1 MTVKKPKNEAP
12 LTFEAFVGV
21 PGDPMD
27 VANELDRGVGGP
39 DGRFDFID
47 EVRLDGEG
55 EIGGIDG
62 SVGCAAMALV
72 APVTETRGA
81 WVISPEDACR

>member
-1 MTVKKPKNEAP
+1 MKKPKNEAP
-12 LTFEAFVGV
+12 LTFEAFVGL

-27 VANELDRGVGGP
+27 VANEFDRGVGVP
-39 DGRFDFID
+39 DGRFDDFMD
-47 EVRLDGEG
+47 EVCLDGEG

-72 APVTETRGA
+72 ALVTETRGA